1 VAEDRFQPLGDQAVL
16 ASFADEGLSPP
27 PPAVV
32 AARLPAYARSGR
44 SCRVG

>member
-1 VAEDRFQPLGDQAVL
+1 VTGDPFRPLGDQAVL
-16 ASFADEGLSPP
+16 ASFADERLSRP
-27 PPAVV
+27 PPAIV